1 MIIQNGE
8 LLQTNYKP
16 SVRTE
21 MIKLEIHYTYMM
33 DKNYD
38 DRKQRLV
45 QASLSLVVITGVA
58 QVSLCR
64 YCYGTHHT
72 YQKDD

>member
-1 MIIQNGE
+1 MVIQNGE

-16 SVRTE
+16 SRTE
-21 MIKLEIHYTYMM
+21 MIKLEIHYSYMM

-45 QASLSLVVITGVA
+45 QASLSLVVSESDQHYVKLA
-58 QVSLCR
+58 S
-64 YCYGTHHT
+64 
-72 YQKDD
+72 